1 MTKSGVGI
9 GGSRFK
15 RGAGRAGCRLS
26 DPPACRPARGAAT
39 GAGRDQTRLARVE
52 RT

>member
-9 GGSRFK
+9 GRSRFK
-15 RGAGRAGCRLS
+15 RGAGRAQGALS
-26 DPPACRPARGAAT
+26 DTPACGSTVAPRRARPR
-39 GAGRDQTRLARVE
+39 QTRLARVE